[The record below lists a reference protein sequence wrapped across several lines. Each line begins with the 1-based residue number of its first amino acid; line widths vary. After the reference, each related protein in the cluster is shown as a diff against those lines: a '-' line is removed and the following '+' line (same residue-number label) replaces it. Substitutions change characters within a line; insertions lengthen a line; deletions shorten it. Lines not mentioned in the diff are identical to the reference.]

1 MSLPRPRPAWFG
13 LDRILARIFPGFL
26 LPLAE
31 TAETYP
37 ILLLALAQ
45 DLDPFKV
52 GPGTG
57 LLPRGPAS
65 LPERTRRTV
74 REPAPPAEAFEVPP
88 HPFQVP
94 MECGEGF
101 LDDGRNPHEGNRFV
115 WRPGVVHH
123 RTALCPASPQLPNA
137 GIQIRTRRGSA
148 RTTTT
153 RRRRFFSPEQA
164 FVLRRSL
171 RGEASPA
178 SRGNTAGVWHTLHS
192 PKREPSATGVRR
204 RIWFPAAPDFLP
216 FLESTHSSLFQAGRA
231 SLKKQPQKWRGGRAT
246 SRSWRGFTADHFLM
260 LPG

>member
-1 MSLPRPRPAWFG
+1 MHS
-13 LDRILARIFPGFL
+13 
-26 LPLAE
+26 
-31 TAETYP
+31 

-45 DLDPFKV
+45 DLDPFEV

-57 LLPRGPAS
+57 LFPRGPAS
-65 LPERTRRTV
+65 LPELTLRAV
-74 REPAPPAEAFEVPP
+74 REPAQPSEALKVPQ
-88 HPFQVP
+88 HPFEMP
-94 MECGEGF
+94 LECGAGF
-101 LDDGRNPHEGNRFV
+101 LDDGLRSILCETRTREIGFV
-115 WRPGVVHH
+115 LRHGVVPH
-123 RTALCPASPQLPNA
+123 RTALCPASPQLPRCPNA

-153 RRRRFFSPEQA
+153 RRRRFFSPLQA

-192 PKREPSATGVRR
+192 PKREPSAAGVRR